1 MKVPRSALAVLSL
14 SLLFLLGPFLIL
26 FWSSFGTQASLAFP
40 PKGFTFYWFRKVLG
54 MRMFV
59 DAFRVSVLLAFAST
73 GAALLLGIPAAYAL
87 VRFAFPGK
95 GFLELLF
102 TSPIV
107 VPGLVLGFALLSFFT
122 AVARYPVPLRLFLGH
137 MVLLF
142 PYTVRVIS
150 ASLRNFDPAVEEAA
164 VSLGAPRWVAFL
176 RIVLP
181 NLRAGVM
188 AAFILA
194 FITSFNNVPI
204 SLFLSGPGVTTLP
217 IQMLTYMEYYYD
229 PTIAALSTLLILFT
243 VAIIQLVEKTLGLST
258 TLGG

>member
-1 MKVPRSALAVLSL
+1 MRAPRSALIILFL
-14 SLLFLLGPFLIL
+14 TLLFLLGPFVIL

-40 PKGFTFYWFRKVLG
+40 PEGFTVYWFKKVLG

-59 DAFRVSVLLAFAST
+59 DAFRVSVLLALSST
-73 GAALLLGIPAAYAL
+73 AAALLLGIPAAYAL
-87 VRFAFPGK
+87 VRFSFPGRS
-95 GFLELLF
+95 FLELLF
-102 TSPIV
+102 TSPII
-107 VPGLVLGFALLSFFT
+107 VPGLVLGFALLRFFT
-122 AVARYPVPLRLFLGH
+122 AAARYPVSLRLFLGH

-150 ASLRNFDPAVEEAA
+150 ASLRNFDPTVEEAA
-164 VSLGAPRWVAFL
+164 VSLGAPRWLAFL
-176 RIVLP
+176 RVVLP

-194 FITSFNNVPI
+194 FITSFNNVPV

-243 VAIIQLVEKTLGLST
+243 VVTIQLVEKTLGLST

>member
-1 MKVPRSALAVLSL
+1 MMRIPRSTLIVLSL
-14 SLLFLLGPFLIL
+14 VLLFLLGPFVIL
-26 FWSSFGTQASLAFP
+26 FWASFGSEASLAFP
-40 PKGFTFYWFRKVLG
+40 PKGFTLFWFKKVLG
-54 MRMFV
+54 MRMFI
-59 DAFRVSVLLAFAST
+59 DSFQVSIFLALSST
-73 GAALLLGIPAAYAL
+73 AAALLLGIPAAYAL
-87 VRFAFPGK
+87 VRFLFPGK
-95 GFLELLF
+95 GVLELFF

-107 VPGLVLGFALLSFFT
+107 VPGLVLGFSLLRFFT
-122 AVARYPVPLRLFLGH
+122 AAHYPVFLRLFLSH

-150 ASLRNFDPAVEEAA
+150 ASLRNFDPTVEEAA

-176 RIVLP
+176 RVVLP
-181 NLRAGVM
+181 NLWAGVM

-194 FITSFNNVPI
+194 FITSFNNVPV
-204 SLFLSGPGVTTLP
+204 SLFLSGPGVTPLP

-243 VAIIQLVEKTLGLST
+243 VVIIQLVEKTLGLST